1 MPHNL
6 LHRGITFFLPAGL
19 LFLLIALLSE
29 HEASAARLSSL
40 ADIYYYVAVSFALL
54 LGWRFDRSLL
64 VFTTVVIA
72 LAIWLLNHYGARG
85 DAIGRIVTDVV
96 AVLLPLNLL
105 LITLRKERGTFTLR
119 GLLCWAIILV
129 QVLSIWLLFHYQRYD
144 WLGLVDSTFISS
156 TTLEDLKLHQP
167 ALLAFAAA
175 LLVSGYRA
183 IRKQHNPL
191 ENAIFWA
198 TALLLYTLL
207 QGYATALTTALFSSA
222 LLILIVAVLE
232 ISYTMA
238 FRDELTG
245 LTGRRALN
253 QALLKLGHRYT
264 IAMLDIDHFK
274 KFNDS
279 YGHDV
284 GDDALQM
291 VAMKMSQITG
301 GGKVYRYGG
310 EEFTA
315 LFPGKDTDSAW
326 PHLELLRENIANSG
340 FTVREKRRP
349 GEKPEKAR
357 KGSDKQVQITV
368 SIGIAERKGDIRDPE
383 AVIKAADKALYKAKK
398 AGRNRVAS

>member
-6 LHRGITFFLPAGL
+6 LRQIIGFFLPAGL
-19 LFLLIALLSE
+19 LFALMVMLAG
-29 HEASAARLSSL
+29 HPAAASRLASL
-40 ADIYYYVAVSFALL
+40 ADIYYYVAVCFALL

-85 DAIGRIVTDVV
+85 DAIGRIISDVV

-105 LITLRKERGTFTLR
+105 LVTLRKERGTFTLR
-119 GLLCWAIILV
+119 GLLYWAIILV
-129 QVLSIWLLFHYQRYD
+129 QPLFIWLLFHYQRYD
-144 WLGLVDSTFISS
+144 WLGLFDYSFITSTA
-156 TTLEDLKLHQP
+156 LEDLPLHQP
-167 ALLAFAAA
+167 ALLSFTVA
-175 LLVSGYRA
+175 LLFGGYRA
-183 IRKQHNPL
+183 IRHHNPL
-191 ENAIFWA
+191 NSAIFWA
-198 TALLLYTLL
+198 EALLLYTLL
-207 QGYATALTTALFSSA
+207 QSYSAALTTALFSSA

-253 QALLKLGHRYT
+253 QALMKLGNRYT

-274 KFNDS
+274 KFNDT

-284 GDDALQM
+284 GDDVLQM
-291 VAMKMSQITG
+291 VAVKLNRVSG

-310 EEFTA
+310 EEFTV
-315 LFPGKDTDSAW
+315 LFSGKDVAHAL
-326 PHLELLRENIANSG
+326 PHLEALRESIADSG
-340 FTVREKRRP
+340 FTVREKKRP
-349 GEKPEKAR
+349 EQKPEKSR
-357 KGSDKQVQITV
+357 KGSEKQVQITV
-368 SIGIAERKGDIRDPE
+368 SIGVAEKGGELRDPA

>member
-6 LHRGITFFLPAGL
+6 LRQIIGFFLPAGL
-19 LFLLIALLSE
+19 LFALMVILAG
-29 HEASAARLSSL
+29 HPAAASRLASL
-40 ADIYYYVAVSFALL
+40 ADIYYYVAVCFALL

-85 DAIGRIVTDVV
+85 DAIGRIISDVV

-105 LITLRKERGTFTLR
+105 LVTLRKERGTFTLR
-119 GLLCWAIILV
+119 GLLYWAIILV
-129 QVLSIWLLFHYQRYD
+129 QPLFIWLLFHYQRYD
-144 WLGLVDSTFISS
+144 WLGLFDYSFITSTA
-156 TTLEDLKLHQP
+156 LEDLPLHQP
-167 ALLAFAAA
+167 ALLSFTVA
-175 LLVSGYRA
+175 LLFSGYRA
-183 IRKQHNPL
+183 IRHHNPL
-191 ENAIFWA
+191 NNAIFWA
-198 TALLLYTLL
+198 EALLLYTLL
-207 QGYATALTTALFSSA
+207 QSYSAALTTALFSSA

-253 QALLKLGHRYT
+253 QALMKLGNRYT

-274 KFNDS
+274 KFNDT

-284 GDDALQM
+284 GDDVLQM
-291 VAMKMSQITG
+291 VAVKLNRVSG

-310 EEFTA
+310 EEFTV
-315 LFPGKDTDSAW
+315 LFSGKDVAHAL
-326 PHLELLRENIANSG
+326 PHLEALRESIADSG
-340 FTVREKRRP
+340 FTVREKKRP
-349 GEKPEKAR
+349 EQKPEKSR
-357 KGSDKQVQITV
+357 KGSEKQVQITV
-368 SIGIAERKGDIRDPE
+368 SIGVAEKGGELRDPA

>member
-6 LHRGITFFLPAGL
+6 LRHILTFFLPAGL
-19 LFLLIALLSE
+19 LFGVMVLLSGDN
-29 HEASAARLSSL
+29 ASAARLASL

-64 VFTTVVIA
+64 IFATIIIA
-72 LAIWLLNHYGARG
+72 LAVWLLNHYGVRG
-85 DAIGRIVTDVV
+85 DATARIVADII

-105 LITLRKERGTFTLR
+105 LLTQARERGIFTLH
-119 GLLCWAIILV
+119 GLQRWGIILV
-129 QVLSIWLLFHYQRYD
+129 QPLLIWLLFHYQRYD
-144 WLGLVDSTFISS
+144 WLGVFDYIFVTSTA
-156 TTLEDLKLHQP
+156 LEELTLHQP
-167 ALLAFAAA
+167 ALLAFAIT
-175 LLVSGYRA
+175 LLVTGIRA
-183 IRKQHNPL
+183 LRHRNPL

-198 TALLLYTLL
+198 VALLLYTLL
-207 QGYATALTTALFSSA
+207 QGYSSALTTALFSSA

-253 QALLKLGHRYT
+253 QALPKLGNRYT

-274 KFNDS
+274 GFNDT

-291 VAMKMSQITG
+291 VAMKMSHLTG

-315 LFPGKDTDSAW
+315 VFPGKGINHAI
-326 PHLELLRENIANSG
+326 PHLEQLREAIASSG
-340 FTVREKRRP
+340 FTVREKKRP
-349 GEKPEKAR
+349 GEKPDKKR

-368 SIGIAERKGDIRDPE
+368 SIGVAEKCGALRDPE

-398 AGRNRVAS
+398 GGRNRVSS

>member
-1 MPHNL
+1 MQHNL
-6 LHRGITFFLPAGL
+6 LRQLIGFFLPAGL
-19 LFLLIALLSE
+19 LFALMVILAG
-29 HEASAARLSSL
+29 HPAAASRLASL
-40 ADIYYYVAVSFALL
+40 ADVYYYVAVCFALL

-85 DAIGRIVTDVV
+85 DATGRIISDVV

-105 LITLRKERGTFTLR
+105 LVSLRKERGTFTLR

-129 QVLSIWLLFHYQRYD
+129 QPLFIWLLLHYQRYD
-144 WLGLVDSTFISS
+144 WLGLFDYSFISN
-156 TTLEDLKLHQP
+156 TALEDLLLHQP
-167 ALLAFAAA
+167 ALLSFTAA
-175 LLVSGYRA
+175 LLFSGYLA
-183 IRKQHNPL
+183 IRHHNPL
-191 ENAIFWA
+191 NSALFWA
-198 TALLLYTLL
+198 EALLLFTLL
-207 QGYATALTTALFSSA
+207 QGYSAALTTALFSSA

-245 LTGRRALN
+245 LTGRRAMN
-253 QALLKLGHRYT
+253 QALLKLGNRYT

-274 KFNDS
+274 KFNDT

-284 GDDALQM
+284 GDDVLQM
-291 VAMKMSQITG
+291 VAVKLNRVSG

-310 EEFTA
+310 EEFTV
-315 LFPGKDTDSAW
+315 LFSGKDVEHAL
-326 PHLELLRENIANSG
+326 PHLEALRESIADSG
-340 FTVREKRRP
+340 FTVREKKRP
-349 GEKPEKAR
+349 EQKPEKSH
-357 KGSDKQVQITV
+357 KGSEKQVQITV
-368 SIGIAERKGDIRDPE
+368 SIGVAEKGGELRDPE

>member
-6 LHRGITFFLPAGL
+6 LRQIIGFFLPAGL
-19 LFLLIALLSE
+19 LFALIVILAG
-29 HEASAARLSSL
+29 HPAAASRLASL
-40 ADIYYYVAVSFALL
+40 ADIYYYVAVCFALL

-85 DAIGRIVTDVV
+85 DAIGRIISDVV

-105 LITLRKERGTFTLR
+105 LVTLRKERGTFTLR
-119 GLLCWAIILV
+119 GLLYWAIILV
-129 QVLSIWLLFHYQRYD
+129 QPLFIWLLFHYQRYD
-144 WLGLVDSTFISS
+144 WLGLFDYSFITSTA
-156 TTLEDLKLHQP
+156 LEDLPLHQP
-167 ALLAFAAA
+167 ALLSFTVA
-175 LLVSGYRA
+175 LLFSGYRA
-183 IRKQHNPL
+183 IRHHNPL
-191 ENAIFWA
+191 NNAIFWA
-198 TALLLYTLL
+198 EALLLYTLL
-207 QGYATALTTALFSSA
+207 QSYSAALTTALFSSA

-253 QALLKLGHRYT
+253 QALMKLGNRYT

-274 KFNDS
+274 KFNDT

-284 GDDALQM
+284 GDDVLQM
-291 VAMKMSQITG
+291 VAVKLNRVSG

-310 EEFTA
+310 EEFTV
-315 LFPGKDTDSAW
+315 LFSGKDVAHAL
-326 PHLELLRENIANSG
+326 PHLEALRESIADSG
-340 FTVREKRRP
+340 FTVREKKRP
-349 GEKPEKAR
+349 EQKPEKSR
-357 KGSDKQVQITV
+357 KGSEKQVQITV
-368 SIGIAERKGDIRDPE
+368 SIGVAEKGGELRDPA